1 MKLEERASTQEEQ
14 LSKNKAKMKA
24 MKVQL
29 EQVRKTHRVKESEDE
44 TLKGR
49 IEVQSGQTNKEH
61 KQTKKQRHNGV

>member
-61 KQTKKQRHNGV
+61 KQTKETKT